1 MANRQYFSPASAPL
15 VALNLGNGSSKKPIL
30 GGILIAIIL
39 VFVAGWLYFCFK
51 RKLYPNLRL
60 YRKQK
65 GHSSPCEQAGKQDAK
80 KMKLRRFRLEE
91 LQKATENFS
100 QEFLIG
106 RGSFA
111 NVYRGTFPVEGTLA
125 IKKPHSEAYT
135 SIEDFRNEVRLLS
148 KVKHENLVALVGF
161 CEESGPKEAK
171 ILVYEYVTNGSL
183 LDYIIGN

>member
-1 MANRQYFSPASAPL
+1 MFLFQKEAVCQSQAIQEAERFVYIHKLIFSYL
-15 VALNLGNGSSKKPIL
+15 VNK
-30 GGILIAIIL
+30 
-39 VFVAGWLYFCFK
+39 V
-51 RKLYPNLRL
+51 
-60 YRKQK
+60 
-65 GHSSPCEQAGKQDAK
+65 GHSSPCEQAGKLDAK

-135 SIEDFRNEVRLLS
+135 SIEDFRNGKFIDLL
-148 KVKHENLVALVGF
+148 KYL
-161 CEESGPKEAK
+161 
-171 ILVYEYVTNGSL
+171 
-183 LDYIIGN
+183 